1 MTYKRLKILIW
12 TSARPNRSNQVF
24 RISINFRASEMY
36 PWYQR
41 TPMGHPEQD
50 SGHQKPEKVRW
61 NDLFTLEN
69 PDLDFRKAKLLR
81 ACSQNFD
88 GI

>member
-1 MTYKRLKILIW
+1 
-12 TSARPNRSNQVF
+12 
-24 RISINFRASEMY
+24 MY

-41 TPMGHPEQD
+41 TPMGHPEQV
-50 SGHQKPEKVRW
+50 SAHQKPEKVRW

-69 PDLDFRKAKLLR
+69 PDLDFRKTKLLR

-88 GI
+88 GIYSLRNVFMVSADPYASP